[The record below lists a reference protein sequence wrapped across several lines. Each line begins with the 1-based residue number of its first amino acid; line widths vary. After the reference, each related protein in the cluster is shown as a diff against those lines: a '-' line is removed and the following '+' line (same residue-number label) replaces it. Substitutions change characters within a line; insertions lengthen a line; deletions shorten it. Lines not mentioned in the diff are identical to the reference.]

1 MKLFVDIGNTAI
13 KWASEDDLRE
23 HVSYRTSS
31 QGLPEGI
38 DQAWS
43 RMPRQEEVHIASVR
57 QRKVLEG
64 LTDWIVQRWQASVRV
79 SETRERELGV
89 VNGYR
94 TPSQLGVDRWL
105 ALLAARAISSA
116 PVLVVDCGSATT
128 IDAVGGGGRHLGGL
142 ILPGLKL
149 FPKCLY
155 HNTDLPEEASGGVLD
170 SFGTD
175 TATGIQSG
183 AMLAHISM
191 VEKALRSL
199 EAKEGCCAN
208 CILTG
213 GDAALLTKHLKIA
226 HQVVPDLVLQG
237 LALQSAT
244 AK

>member
-13 KWASEDDLRE
+13 KWASEDDLRV
-23 HVSYRTSS
+23 HVSHRASS

-38 DQAWS
+38 DQAWA
-43 RMPRQEEVHIASVR
+43 RMPEPAEVHIASVR
-57 QRKVLEG
+57 QRKVVES
-64 LTDWIVQRWQASVRV
+64 LTEWITRRWQATVRV
-79 SETRERELGV
+79 SETRDRELGV

-94 TPSQLGVDRWL
+94 IPSQLGVDRWL
-105 ALLAARAISSA
+105 ALLAARAASSS
-116 PVLVVDCGSATT
+116 PVVVVDCGSATT
-128 IDAVGGGGRHLGGL
+128 IDAVDGDGRHLGGF

-149 FPKCLY
+149 FMKCLH
-155 HNTDLPEEASGGVLD
+155 HNTDLPEETLGRELD
-170 SFGTD
+170 SFATD

-183 AMLAHISM
+183 AMLAHICM

-199 EAKEGCCAN
+199 EAREGDRAN

-213 GDAALLTKHLKIA
+213 GDAPLLTVHLKIA